1 MVNLFSFGCH
11 VIDRAYVRRYI
22 CTYAS
27 TDCMGGVGETMKRQG
42 RVSHACL
49 GKSTSLTND
58 FNIGHSLHR
67 RKTSDWSMR
76 DHVTWPN
83 SKWRL
88 YLHRLFIPVERRFI
102 AASYELQMHIRIFFR
117 IA

>member
-1 MVNLFSFGCH
+1 M
-11 VIDRAYVRRYI
+11 D
-22 CTYAS
+22 
-27 TDCMGGVGETMKRQG
+27 GVGETMKRQG
-42 RVSHACL
+42 GVSHACL
-49 GKSTSLTND
+49 GKSTSLTYD

-102 AASYELQMHIRIFFR
+102 VASYELQMHIWIFLE
-117 IA
+117 